1 MILDVFSPT
10 NDEYMVVCA
19 VQRVAEMVMATNQG
33 DGSMRNTIDNN
44 DVGIRTTNT
53 FPGSL
58 MMTIEGANRWVVRF
72 EDGLEYIA
80 RSRIPSTDLDE
91 GIYCDPS
98 ELPAPWRFVLHEHY
112 QKPGGSNKRNLT
124 ATELEKIHNDNREDY
139 IANGVIPSECEK
151 TYVRFGR

>member
-1 MILDVFSPT
+1 
-10 NDEYMVVCA
+10 
-19 VQRVAEMVMATNQG
+19 
-33 DGSMRNTIDNN
+33 
-44 DVGIRTTNT
+44 
-53 FPGSL
+53 
-58 MMTIEGANRWVVRF
+58 MTIEGANRWVVRF

-151 TYVRFGR
+151 TYVRVGR

>member
-112 QKPGGSNKRNLT
+112 RKPGGNSKGNLT

>member
-1 MILDVFSPT
+1 
-10 NDEYMVVCA
+10 MVVCA
-19 VQRVAEMVMATNQG
+19 VQRVAEIVMATNQG

-80 RSRIPSTDLDE
+80 SSRIPSTDLDE
-91 GIYCDPS
+91 GIY
-98 ELPAPWRFVLHEHY
+98 
-112 QKPGGSNKRNLT
+112 
-124 ATELEKIHNDNREDY
+124 
-139 IANGVIPSECEK
+139 
-151 TYVRFGR
+151 